1 MASKSVQQKQRVAR
15 SSLIS
20 QLSALHGAIEMRTPV
35 LRHPPVIQPYV
46 DTSDLLVFGLVSGLG
61 LMLRREKRS
70 IQV

>member
-46 DTSDLLVFGLVSGLG
+46 DTSDLLLVSGLG
-61 LMLRREKRS
+61 LMLRKEKSSS